1 MNKLLQKGIETR
13 SFFYPM
19 HKQKIIKK
27 LKILKTKSVF
37 HNAEEL
43 NNNGFYLPSG
53 IGIKNEEI
61 KIVCREL
68 NKIIR

>member
-1 MNKLLQKGIETR
+1 
-13 SFFYPM
+13 M

-53 IGIKNEEI
+53 LGIKNEEI

-68 NKIIR
+68 NKIIW